1 MKQRKIESTQY
12 EEIEANTRVNSKTV
26 HQKIKEVI
34 GKKRQ
39 QKQVAYYQKMEIFFM
54 EKEAILNM
62 WSEYIIGLYHD
73 DRGPSPIIDN
83 DKDPEIPEEEVQ
95 KLSK

>member
-26 HQKIKEVI
+26 HQKIKKVI
-34 GKKRQ
+34 GKK
-39 QKQVAYYQKMEIFFM
+39 KTTAKTESKDGDIFM

-95 KLSK
+95 KLSKR